1 LEEEEIPEKE
11 EKFEEKPIEK
21 RSFKETDI
29 I

>member
-1 LEEEEIPEKE
+1 MEQDTEE
-11 EKFEEKPIEK
+11 EKFDEEPIEK